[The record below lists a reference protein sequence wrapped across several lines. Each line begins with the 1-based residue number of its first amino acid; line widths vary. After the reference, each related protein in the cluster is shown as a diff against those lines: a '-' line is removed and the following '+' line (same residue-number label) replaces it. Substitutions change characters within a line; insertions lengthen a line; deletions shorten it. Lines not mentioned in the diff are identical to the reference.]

1 MKVIRTIRELREE
14 LWIQRSHGQRLSL
27 VPTMGYFHEGHL
39 SLMDLARE
47 RSDFMVVSLYVNP
60 TQFGPNEDLACYP
73 RDFIRDERLARE
85 RGTDV
90 LFYPDNQEIYPD
102 SFCTYVVPEKLANVL
117 CGRSRPTHFRGV
129 TTIVAKLFNIVQP
142 DLAVF
147 GRKDAQQAII
157 IKRMVS
163 DLNFPIEI
171 VVAPIVRESDGLAM
185 SSRNTYLTP
194 AERHQAPVI
203 FRALTKAVGLVQK
216 GERRSAFIEKKISQM
231 IVTADLARI
240 EYIQVVSEKDLQPV
254 EKVEPGTFVAVA
266 VWFGK
271 TRLIDNLELMTM

>member
-47 RSDFMVVSLYVNP
+47 KSDFMVVSLYVNP
-60 TQFGPNEDLACYP
+60 TQFGPNEDLARYP

-90 LFYPDNQEIYPD
+90 LFYPDNQEMYPD

-171 VVAPIVRESDGLAM
+171 VVAPIIRESDGLAM

-194 AERHQAPVI
+194 PERQQAPVI
-203 FRALTKAVGLVQK
+203 FQALMQAAELVQK

>member
-47 RSDFMVVSLYVNP
+47 KSDFMVVSLYVNP
-60 TQFGPNEDLACYP
+60 TQFGPNEDLARYP

-90 LFYPDNQEIYPD
+90 LFYPDNQEMYPD

-171 VVAPIVRESDGLAM
+171 VVAPIIRESDGLAM

-194 AERHQAPVI
+194 PERQQAPVI
-203 FRALTKAVGLVQK
+203 FQALMQAAELVQK
-216 GERRSAFIEKKISQM
+216 GERRSAFIEKKISHM

>member
-60 TQFGPNEDLACYP
+60 TQFGPNEDLARYP

>member
-14 LWIQRSHGQRLSL
+14 LWIQRSHGQRIGL

-39 SLMDLARE
+39 SLIELARE
-47 RSDFMVVSLYVNP
+47 KSDFVVVSLYVNP
-60 TQFGPNEDLACYP
+60 TQFGPNEDLSRYP
-73 RDFIRDERLARE
+73 RDFARDERLARE

-90 LFYPDNQEIYPD
+90 LFYPDNQEMYPE

-171 VVAPIVRESDGLAM
+171 IVAPIVRESDGLAM
-185 SSRNTYLTP
+185 SSRNTYLSP
-194 AERHQAPVI
+194 AERKQAPVI
-203 FRALTKAVGLVQK
+203 FQALTAAAELVGK
-216 GERRSAFIEKKISQM
+216 GERKSANIEESISKKIAAAS
-231 IVTADLARI
+231 LAQI
-240 EYIQVVSEKDLQPV
+240 EYIQIVSEKNLQPV
-254 EKVEPGTFVAVA
+254 ATIEPGAFVAVA

-271 TRLIDNLELMTM
+271 TRLIDNQELLTT

>member
-14 LWIQRSHGQRLSL
+14 LWIRRSHGQRISL

-39 SLMDLARE
+39 ALMDLARE
-47 RSDFMVVSLYVNP
+47 KSDFMVVSLYVNP
-60 TQFGPNEDLACYP
+60 AQFGPNEDLARYP
-73 RDFIRDERLARE
+73 RDFTRDERLARE

-90 LFYPDNQEIYPD
+90 LFYPDNQEMYPD

-171 VVAPIVRESDGLAM
+171 IVAPIVRESDGLAM
-185 SSRNTYLTP
+185 SSRNAYLTP
-194 AERHQAPVI
+194 AERQQAPVI
-203 FRALTKAVGLVQK
+203 FQALTKAAELVQK
-216 GERRSAFIEKKISQM
+216 GERKSTYIEEKIKKI
-231 IVTADLARI
+231 IADASLAKI

-271 TRLIDNLELMTM
+271 TRLIDNLELITM

>member
-1 MKVIRTIRELREE
+1 MKVFRTIRELREE
-14 LWIQRSHGQRLSL
+14 LWIRRSHGQRISL

-39 SLMDLARE
+39 ALMDLARE
-47 RSDFMVVSLYVNP
+47 KSDFMVVSLYVNP
-60 TQFGPNEDLACYP
+60 AQFGPDEDLARYP
-73 RDFIRDERLARE
+73 RDFTRDERLARE

-90 LFYPDNQEIYPD
+90 LFYPDNQEMYPD
-102 SFCTYVVPEKLANVL
+102 SFCTYVVPEKLSDVL

-129 TTIVAKLFNIVQP
+129 TTIVAKLFNIIQP

-171 VVAPIVRESDGLAM
+171 IVAPIVRESDGLAM
-185 SSRNTYLTP
+185 SSRNAYLTP
-194 AERHQAPVI
+194 AERQQAPVI
-203 FRALTKAVGLVQK
+203 FQALTQAAELVGK
-216 GERRSAFIEKKISQM
+216 GEQKSVYVEEKIKKI
-231 IVTADLARI
+231 IATANLAKI
-240 EYIQVVSEKDLQPV
+240 EYVQVVSEKDLQPV

-271 TRLIDNLELMTM
+271 TRLIDNLELLTM

>member
-1 MKVIRTIRELREE
+1 MKVIRTIWELREE

-47 RSDFMVVSLYVNP
+47 KSDFMVVSLYVNP
-60 TQFGPNEDLACYP
+60 TQFGPNEDLARYP

-90 LFYPDNQEIYPD
+90 LFYPDNQEMYPD

-171 VVAPIVRESDGLAM
+171 VVAPIIRESDGLAM

-194 AERHQAPVI
+194 PERHQAPVI
-203 FRALTKAVGLVQK
+203 FQALMQAAELVQK